1 MGTLTPGATQI
12 YERDGNN
19 LYSRDAG
26 SIERRLIGQNIPQ
39 RRDPLQ
45 YDILEIQ
52 QWQDIVAAG
61 KTNLA
66 LQKVLDRAILL
77 YNTIKDE
84 PRQDES

>member
-1 MGTLTPGATQI
+1 MGKLTPGATQI

-61 KTNLA
+61 KTNPA
-66 LQKVLDRAILL
+66 LQKVLDRAILF

-84 PRQDES
+84 PPQS